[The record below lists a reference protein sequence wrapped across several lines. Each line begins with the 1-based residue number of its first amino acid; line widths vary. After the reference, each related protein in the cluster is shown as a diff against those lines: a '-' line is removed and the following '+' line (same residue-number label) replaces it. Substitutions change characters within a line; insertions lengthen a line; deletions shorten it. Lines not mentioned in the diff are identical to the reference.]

1 MKKMVKYLFLTAVL
15 LFGLA
20 ISAGAATV
28 FSNVTVA
35 QAGIRQDGVVSANI
49 TGSFGSKWIEVDV
62 DSSMGKPLLAVM
74 LTAVSTGKTVTIY
87 ASQDTSNEN
96 LYTIHWMNLA
106 Q

>member
-1 MKKMVKYLFLTAVL
+1 MKHLFLTAVL

-20 ISAGAATV
+20 ISASAATV
-28 FSNVTVA
+28 YSNVTVA
-35 QAGIRQDGVVSANI
+35 LAGIRSDGIVSANL

-74 LTAVSTGKTVTIY
+74 LTAISTGKKVTIY
-87 ASQDTSNEN
+87 ASQNVSNSN
-96 LYTIHWMNLA
+96 VFDLQWMNVA